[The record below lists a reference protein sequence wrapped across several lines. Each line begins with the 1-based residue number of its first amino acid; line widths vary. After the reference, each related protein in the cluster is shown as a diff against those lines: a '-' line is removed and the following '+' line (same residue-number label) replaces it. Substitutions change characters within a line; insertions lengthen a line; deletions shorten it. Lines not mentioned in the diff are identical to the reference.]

1 MKATLEKLENS
12 RAVLAVEVGA
22 AQVEDAIEQACRKLA
37 RRADIPGF
45 RKGRA
50 PRPLVERYVGRE
62 AVWREALE
70 NLLGEA
76 YSEAVRQ
83 TGIEPVAEPDF
94 HDVQA
99 RPGEPVTFRV
109 AVDVRPQVTL
119 GDYRSLRIPVQ
130 VPEVTAEQVER
141 YLEALREKHSRFVA
155 DEEGETGPGAS
166 AWITYTG
173 TIAGQEVSS
182 PPVLIEFGRE
192 QLLPGI
198 EDRLLGLRAGEE
210 RDVAFTL
217 PDDLDRAELA
227 GQEVRLRVRVHS
239 VGRREVPELDAEFA
253 SYLGV
258 PGPEELRVR
267 VENTLR
273 QAAAR
278 EAEAEAVARAV
289 EAVVAQAEVSGL
301 PASLVERRFRT
312 LWNGWV
318 RELSRVGLTPEA
330 QAASQGTTLEAVE
343 QQFRER
349 AAQEIKTE
357 LVLEE
362 IARREELH
370 VAEDEVR
377 ERLDKAGLPAAA
389 EPAVRRALTVQKA
402 VDFLREVALVGSAA
416 Q

>member
-12 RAVLAVEVGA
+12 RAVLGVEVGT
-22 AQVEDAIEQACRKLA
+22 AQVEGALEQACRRLA
-37 RRADIPGF
+37 LRADIPGF

-50 PRPLVERYVGRE
+50 PRPVVERYVGRE

-70 NLLGEA
+70 DLLGEA

-99 RPGEPVTFRV
+99 CDGQPVTFRV
-109 AVDVRPQVTL
+109 AVDVRPQVVL
-119 GDYRSLRIPVQ
+119 GDYRALRIPVE

-141 YLEALREKHSRFVA
+141 YLEALRERHARFVA
-155 DEEGETGPGAS
+155 EEDGETRPGAC

-173 TIAGQEVSS
+173 TIAGQEVAS
-182 PPVLIEFGRE
+182 PPVLVQFGRE

-198 EDRLLGLRAGEE
+198 EERLLGLRAGEE
-210 RDVAFTL
+210 REVAFTL
-217 PDDLDRAELA
+217 PDDLERAELA
-227 GQEVRLRVRVHS
+227 GQEVRLHVRVHS
-239 VGRREVPELDAEFA
+239 VGRREVPELGAEFA
-253 SYLGV
+253 AYLGV
-258 PGPEELRVR
+258 PGPEELRALA
-267 VENTLR
+267 ENTLR
-273 QAAAR
+273 QAASR
-278 EAEAEAVARAV
+278 EAEAQAVARAV

-318 RELSRVGLTPEA
+318 RDLTQAGLTPEA
-330 QAASQGTTLEAVE
+330 QAARQGTTVEAVE
-343 QQFRER
+343 QRFRER
-349 AAQEIKTE
+349 AAQEIKAE

-362 IARREELH
+362 IARREGLH
-370 VAEDEVR
+370 VAEHEVR

-389 EPAVRRALTVQKA
+389 EPAVRRALTVEKA
-402 VDFLREVALVGSAA
+402 VDFLREVALVSSAS